1 MKKFLDMVNKKEL
14 LVSEDMYHVDNFIDK
29 LENDGIYVVSNENVI
44 DYTEALEDI
53 TEGFL
58 DIVDDLEEEDNYF
71 RLPTQKELLDEWNES
86 GYKDMG
92 EPFDKELAT
101 EFYYSDCVT
110 EAINEDACKF
120 LTWLDSQSRFFTY
133 VTIDKEGS
141 DYWYDLIEY
150 HPHTNLE
157 SDLLI
162 DDDDLRKNLFD
173 DWYTIEDEEG
183 NQEEFSL
190 ESFQSLD
197 MYMFKKY
204 NAIEVTK

>member
-197 MYMFKKY
+197 RYMFEKY

>member
-14 LVSEDMYHVDNFIDK
+14 LVSEDLYRIDNYIDK
-29 LENDGIYVVSNENVI
+29 LESNGIYVVSNVNVI

-53 TEGFL
+53 VEAFN
-58 DIVDDLEEEDNYF
+58 DIVDDLEERDNYF
-71 RLPTQKELLDEWNES
+71 RLPTQEELMQEWEDS
-86 GYKDMG
+86 GLKDLN
-92 EPFDKELAT
+92 EPFDKELASS
-101 EFYYSDCVT
+101 FYYSDCIRD
-110 EAINEDACKF
+110 ALNEEPCEF
-120 LTWLDSQSRFFTY
+120 LSWLDSQSRFFTY
-133 VTIDKEGS
+133 FTVSEGM
-141 DYWYDLIEY
+141 DFYDFIEY
-150 HPHTNLE
+150 HPLTNLE
-157 SDLLI
+157 SDLLV

-197 MYMFKKY
+197 RYMFEKY

>member
-1 MKKFLDMVNKKEL
+1 MKKFIDTNKKEL
-14 LVSEDMYHVDNFIDK
+14 LVSEDMYHVDNYIDE
-29 LENDGIYVVSNENVI
+29 LRSNRIYVVSNVNVI

-53 TEGFL
+53 TEAFL
-58 DIVDDLEEEDNYF
+58 DIVDDLEKEDNYF
-71 RLPTQKELLDEWNES
+71 RLPTQEELMQKWVDS
-86 GYKDMG
+86 GWKDLN

-101 EFYYSDCVT
+101 SFYYSDCVI
-110 EAINEDACKF
+110 EAINEDAFEF
-120 LTWLDSQSRFFTY
+120 LSWLDSNNRFFTY
-133 VTIDKEGS
+133 FTVSEGMEF
-141 DYWYDLIEY
+141 YDFIEY
-150 HPHTNLE
+150 HPLTNLE
-157 SDLLI
+157 SNLLV

>member
-14 LVSEDMYHVDNFIDK
+14 LVSESEWHVDNFIDK
-29 LENDGIYVVSNENVI
+29 LEGEGIHVVSNVDFF

-53 TEGFL
+53 VEAFN
-58 DIVDDLEEEDNYF
+58 DIVDDLEKNNYF
-71 RLPTQKELLDEWNES
+71 RLPTQEELMQVWVDS
-86 GYKDMG
+86 GYKDMN

-101 EFYYSDCVT
+101 SFYYSDC
-110 EAINEDACKF
+110 IRDALSEEPCEF
-120 LTWLDSQSRFFTY
+120 LSWLDSESRFFTY
-133 VTIDKEGS
+133 FTVSEGM
-141 DYWYDLIEY
+141 DFYDFIEY
-150 HPHTNLE
+150 HPLTNLE

-173 DWYTIEDEEG
+173 DWFFVEDEEG

-197 MYMFKKY
+197 RYMFEKY
-204 NAIEVTK
+204 NAIEVVTK

>member
-14 LVSEDMYHVDNFIDK
+14 LVSEDLYHVDNYIDE
-29 LENDGIYVVSNENVI
+29 LESNGIHVVSNVNVI

-53 TEGFL
+53 VEAFN
-58 DIVDDLEEEDNYF
+58 DIVDDLEVEDNYF
-71 RLPTQKELLDEWNES
+71 RLPTQKELMQVWDES
-86 GYKDMG
+86 GLKDMN

-101 EFYYSDCVT
+101 SFYYEDCMRDILS
-110 EAINEDACKF
+110 EEPCEF
-120 LTWLDSQSRFFTY
+120 LSWLDSKNRFFTY
-133 VTIDKEGS
+133 VTVSEGM
-141 DYWYDLIEY
+141 DFYDFIEY
-150 HPHTNLE
+150 HPLTNLE

-197 MYMFKKY
+197 RYMFEKY

>member
-14 LVSEDMYHVDNFIDK
+14 LVSEDLYHVDNYIDE
-29 LENDGIYVVSNENVI
+29 LRSNGIHVVSNVDFL

-53 TEGFL
+53 EEAFN

-71 RLPTQKELLDEWNES
+71 RLPTQEELLEKWDES
-86 GYKDMG
+86 GLKNLG

-101 EFYYSDCVT
+101 SFYYSDCIRD
-110 EAINEDACKF
+110 ALNEEPCEF
-120 LTWLDSQSRFFTY
+120 LSWLDSESRFFTY
-133 VTIDKEGS
+133 FTVSEGM
-141 DYWYDLIEY
+141 DFYDFIEY
-150 HPHTNLE
+150 HPLTNLE
-157 SDLLI
+157 SDLLV
-162 DDDDLRKNLFD
+162 DDDELRKNLFD

-190 ESFQSLD
+190 DNSNMLD
-197 MYMFKKY
+197 RYMFEKY